1 MLIVFTC
8 SITYT
13 MVTLFM
19 IYLLNVL
26 GLSYW
31 QTGLLEQ
38 IHGKKKFEFI
48 KGR

>member
-8 SITYT
+8 SITYK

-31 QTGLLEQ
+31 QTGLLNVTKSWSEMV
-38 IHGKKKFEFI
+38 
-48 KGR
+48 

>member
-19 IYLLNVL
+19 IYLFNVL
-26 GLSYW
+26 SLSYW
-31 QTGLLEQ
+31 QTGLLNVTNSWSE
-38 IHGKKKFEFI
+38 KV
-48 KGR
+48 